1 VRPEHAG
8 LMLGVLPLQQE
19 RNRRVAAGLAPGPVE
34 EIDGYFVAKLQ
45 DPDGNPVVM
54 ASMSR
59 M

>member
-1 VRPEHAG
+1 
-8 LMLGVLPLQQE
+8 MLGVLPLQQE
-19 RNRRVAAGLAPGPVE
+19 WDRRVAAGFAPGPIE
-34 EIDGYFVAKLQ
+34 ETDGYLMAKPQ